1 MLKEKRQDLI
11 VEMVND
17 KDLIEVS
24 DLTTTLEVTEM
35 TIRRDLKE
43 LEGKGLLKR
52 VHGGARKIKSIS
64 NVEYSNAEKKEK
76 NITQKKYISKQISE
90 ILKEDDIVFFGAGT
104 TIEFVP
110 EYIGEKRLKAFTN
123 SLYLF
128 NELLSIDTI
137 DLKLIGGSF
146 RNITGAFVGP
156 MAVENIKNLR
166 FKKAFIGVN
175 GINDNNAFTYNED
188 EGYLQKLVLDNSIEK
203 YLVAD
208 SSKIGVEDFYSFYNI
223 DEVNIITDDKL
234 SKQDLKS
241 LKKYTKVIN

>member
-1 MLKEKRQDLI
+1 MIKEERQSIILD
-11 VEMVND
+11 EVN
-17 KDLIEVS
+17 KNGIIQVS
-24 DLTTTLEVTEM
+24 DMTDKLDVTEM

-43 LEGKGLLKR
+43 LEEKGLLKR
-52 VHGGARKIKSIS
+52 VHGGAKKIKSIS
-64 NVEYSNAEKKEK
+64 QVEYSNAEKKEK
-76 NITQKKYISKQISE
+76 NISQKRYISKQISDM
-90 ILKEDDIVFFGAGT
+90 LNEDDTVFFGAGT

-156 MAVENIKNLR
+156 MAVESIKNLR

>member
-11 VEMVND
+11 AEMVND

-24 DLTTTLEVTEM
+24 DLTMSLDVTEM

-43 LEGKGLLKR
+43 LEEKGLLKR
-52 VHGGARKIKSIS
+52 VHGGAKKIKSIS
-64 NVEYSNAEKKEK
+64 DIEYSNAEKKEK

-90 ILKEDDIVFFGAGT
+90 ILNEDDIVFLGAGT
-104 TIEFVP
+104 TIEFVS
-110 EYIGEKRLKAFTN
+110 EYVGEKRLKVFTN

-128 NELLSIDTI
+128 NELINKKTI
-137 DLKLIGGSF
+137 DLRLVGGSF

-156 MAVENIKNLR
+156 MAVESIKNLR

-188 EGYLQKLVLDNSIEK
+188 EGYLQKLVLDNSVEK
-203 YLVAD
+203 YIVAD
-208 SSKIGVEDFYSFYNI
+208 YSKIGVEDFYSFYNI
-223 DEVNIITDDKL
+223 DGVNIITDDKV
-234 SKQDLKS
+234 SSQDLKS
-241 LKKYTKVIN
+241 LKKYSEVIN